1 MHEGQSQRDYCLH
14 IIFGSVFFVL
24 RVLLKID
31 KSNLIK

>member
-1 MHEGQSQRDYCLH
+1 MYERQSQRGYCLH
-14 IIFGSVFFVL
+14 IIFGSVFLIL